1 MALFFVT
8 DRSDAHVARF
18 DALFATVTEDYE
30 YVHITEGADGEPRAT
45 VSGSVCESWDEL
57 VNALSA
63 PRSVVVSGPLDT
75 VSGHLTEGDF
85 RHIAISFA
93 TDVMVSATQSA
104 EQLSR
109 LRNLVPSLD
118 TVVTDNY
125 ATENALVALGA
136 QLENILRIPWGPDT
150 LRSGK
155 SLARTDCGWP
165 EDKRVV
171 LYPRSLEPHYDPL
184 VFVAALEQVVSKFP
198 DTLAV
203 LVETGSLIQVVK
215 QTLEQKG
222 LAENVHFE
230 PPRDPDTFR
239 SMMALADAVVVTPRT
254 DGTSVTVMDAMALGV
269 PVVSSLTSGS
279 AEWVMEGITG
289 WTFPVGDVDAL
300 AAAIER
306 ALTSDPALKA
316 EIVGQAKRLVQE
328 KAGWDVSSQR
338 LAEVIRRALAP
349 H

>member
-8 DRSDAHVARF
+8 DRSDAHFARF
-18 DALFATVTEDYE
+18 DALFAAVTEDYE
-30 YVHITEGADGEPRAT
+30 RVHITGGADGEPRAT
-45 VSGSVCESWDEL
+45 VSGSVCESWDEIIR
-57 VNALSA
+57 ALSG
-63 PRSVVVSGPLDT
+63 PHTVVVSGPLDT
-75 VSGHLTEGDF
+75 VSGHLTKGDF
-85 RHIAISFA
+85 RHIGISFA
-93 TDVMVSATQSA
+93 TDVMVSAAQSA
-104 EQLSR
+104 EELTL
-109 LRNLVPSLD
+109 LRNLVPHLN

-136 QLENILRIPWGPDT
+136 KKENILRIPWGPDAV
-150 LRSGK
+150 RSGK
-155 SLARTDCGWP
+155 SLARAHCGWP

-184 VFVAALEQVVSKFP
+184 VFIAALEQLVSKFP
-198 DTLAV
+198 DTLAI

-215 QTLEQKG
+215 QSLEKKG

-239 SMMALADAVVVTPRT
+239 SMIALADAVVVTPRT

-289 WTFPVGDVDAL
+289 WTFPVGDADAL
-300 AAAIER
+300 ADAIER

-316 EIVGQAKRLVQE
+316 EIVGQAKRLVEE

-338 LAEVIRRALAP
+338 LAEVIRRATAP

>member
-1 MALFFVT
+1 MTLFFVT
-8 DRSDAHVARF
+8 NREDAHVKRF
-18 DALFATVTEDYE
+18 DALFETLTEQYE
-30 YVHITEGADGEPRAT
+30 RIHITEGADGEPRAA
-45 VSGSVCESWDEL
+45 VSGSVCKSWDEL

-63 PRSVVVSGPLDT
+63 PHSVVVSGPLDT
-75 VSGHLTEGDF
+75 VSGHLKQGDF

-109 LRNLVPSLD
+109 LRNLVPDLD

-136 QLENILRIPWGPDT
+136 QQENILRIPWGPDA

-155 SLARTDCGWP
+155 SFARADCGWP

-289 WTFPVGDVDAL
+289 WTFPVGDADAL
-300 AAAIER
+300 AAEIER
-306 ALTSDPALKA
+306 ALTSDPVLKA
-316 EIVGQAKRLVQE
+316 EIMGQAKRLVEE